1 MPLRLDTYK
10 YGKEKMT
17 GKTDNKS
24 ENRRKLP
31 DSVLWLLIVLNA
43 LLFLLFLVIAA
54 YTFYAVI
61 FSDRAVDSPAF
72 QSGLLAK
79 LLIAL
84 VVFGFPVALLNAVA
98 ERWQYGRLKLSTI
111 LPLAASSLLLAAYI
125 GLIIAN

>member
-1 MPLRLDTYK
+1 MID
-10 YGKEKMT
+10 
-17 GKTDNKS
+17 KTDNKS

-31 DSVLWLLIVLNA
+31 DSALWLLIVLNA

-61 FSDRAVDSPAF
+61 FSDRAVDSPVF
-72 QSGLLAK
+72 QSGLLAN
-79 LLIAL
+79 LMIAL

>member
-1 MPLRLDTYK
+1 
-10 YGKEKMT
+10 MT

-31 DSVLWLLIVLNA
+31 DSALWLLIVLNA

-61 FSDRAVDSPAF
+61 FSNRAVDSPAF
-72 QSGLLAK
+72 QSGLLAN
-79 LLIAL
+79 LMIAL

-98 ERWQYGRLKLSTI
+98 ERWQYGRLKLSNA
-111 LPLAASSLLLAAYI
+111 LLLAASSLLLVVCI
-125 GLIIAN
+125 DLRIAN

>member
-1 MPLRLDTYK
+1 
-10 YGKEKMT
+10 MT

-61 FSDRAVDSPAF
+61 FSDRVADSPAF